1 MEAEIS
7 IISVEPSVAK
17 EAFDENISMLVK
29 DFLYTECIVDDKAA
43 TRIMSQLKSIY
54 AVGASGFSA
63 SFYMKKENEKEPT
76 EKEAEEQKEFIN
88 DLCEQLNDV
97 LSKVQINLILS
108 TAKLLAEQDAMLQK
122 RVLN

>member
-7 IISVEPSVAK
+7 TISVDPSVAK
-17 EAFDENISMLVK
+17 QAFDENISMLVK

-54 AVGASGFSA
+54 TVGASGFSA
-63 SFYMKKENEKEPT
+63 SFYMKNDNEKEPT

-88 DLCEQLNDV
+88 DLCEQLNDA